1 MLIAPLALLL
11 LLLLVL
17 VLFVLPIWLLV
28 SGILR
33 VADGRRGAG
42 RIAVATVWLLFTAF
56 ALDSTFGPWHEK
68 ILDRG
73 TTPDG
78 RDYVLVQRR
87 HEPFGI
93 EFYVRSPGIGWVF
106 HYVEHETFPWRSGGH
121 VEFTDGTASVFRGSK
136 LYKTIDLKPPETT
149 DPYDSPRA
157 PASLSAEDLFKEIT
171 R

>member
-33 VADGRRGAG
+33 VADGRRG
-42 RIAVATVWLLFTAF
+42 
-56 ALDSTFGPWHEK
+56 
-68 ILDRG
+68 
-73 TTPDG
+73 
-78 RDYVLVQRR
+78 
-87 HEPFGI
+87 
-93 EFYVRSPGIGWVF
+93 
-106 HYVEHETFPWRSGGH
+106 GH

-149 DPYDSPRA
+149 DPYDPPRA
-157 PASLSAEDLFKEIT
+157 PASLSAEDVFRELT

>member
-42 RIAVATVWLLFTAF
+42 RIAVATVWL
-56 ALDSTFGPWHEK
+56 
-68 ILDRG
+68 
-73 TTPDG
+73 
-78 RDYVLVQRR
+78 
-87 HEPFGI
+87 
-93 EFYVRSPGIGWVF
+93 
-106 HYVEHETFPWRSGGH
+106 
-121 VEFTDGTASVFRGSK
+121 
-136 LYKTIDLKPPETT
+136 PETT
-149 DPYDSPRA
+149 DPYDPPRA
-157 PASLSAEDLFKEIT
+157 PASLSAEDVFRELT

>member
-56 ALDSTFGPWHEK
+56 ALDSTFGPLPRPSGFCLTAIPIH
-68 ILDRG
+68 
-73 TTPDG
+73 G
-78 RDYVLVQRR
+78 R
-87 HEPFGI
+87 I
-93 EFYVRSPGIGWVF
+93 
-106 HYVEHETFPWRSGGH
+106 
-121 VEFTDGTASVFRGSK
+121 AMFRK
-136 LYKTIDLKPPETT
+136 
-149 DPYDSPRA
+149 
-157 PASLSAEDLFKEIT
+157 
-171 R
+171 